1 MFETSSP
8 AYLAAVVAAAVAAL
22 LFLIIRWKQQPFVSL
37 LLVSMAAAL
46 AAGMPPEKVMA
57 SIEQGMGGTLGF
69 IAVVVGLGAMFGQ
82 LLEVSGGAERLTLSL
97 LRVFGRKRAPWAMA
111 LAGFL
116 VAIPVFFDVGFIIL
130 VPLVYS
136 LSRETKRSLLYYG
149 IPLLAGLAVTHAF
162 VPPTP
167 GPIAVAQLVGADLGR
182 VIFWGSLIGLPCAV
196 LAGPLFGAWIA
207 KRIPAEIPPYMEESA
222 KVLKCESSKVDDCG
236 NGTENSRTS
245 ELQNFRTSELPSFK
259 LVFGILL
266 LPLVL
271 ILVNTATGALL
282 AGEEHAALRRFC
294 AFIGHPFFALL
305 AATLTA
311 FTALGTCRGL
321 SREKVNEIATSALAP
336 AGLIIL
342 VTGAGGVFKQVL
354 VDSGAGKALAETLAG
369 TGLHPVWAAFLIA
382 LLVRAVAGS
391 ATVAMLT
398 AGGIVAPLLEGSGV
412 EPALIV
418 IAIASG
424 ATALSHVN
432 DSGFWLVNRYFGMSP
447 KDTLKSWTVMECII
461 GVTGATLAWL
471 ASHIVSAS

>member
-1 MFETSSP
+1 MSSSP
-8 AYLAAVVAAAVAAL
+8 AYLATVVAAAVAVL

-37 LLVSMAAAL
+37 ILVSMATAL
-46 AAGMPPEKVMA
+46 AAGMPISTVMA
-57 SIEQGMGGTLGF
+57 CIEKGMGGTLGF

-82 LLEVSGGAERLTLSL
+82 LLEVSGGAERLTLTL
-97 LRVFGRKRAPWAMA
+97 LRVFGRKRASWALS

-116 VAIPVFFDVGFIIL
+116 VAIPIFFDVGFIIL
-130 VPLVYS
+130 VPLVYA
-136 LSRETKRSLLYYG
+136 LTRETKRPLLFYG

-182 VIFWGSLIGLPCAV
+182 VIFYGLLIGLPCTI

-207 KRIPAEIPPYMEESA
+207 ERVPSAIPAYMEGESA
-222 KVLKCESSKVDDCG
+222 RREWD
-236 NGTENSRTS
+236 E
-245 ELQNFRTSELPSFK
+245 QALPGFG

-266 LPLVL
+266 LPLFL
-271 ILVNTATGALL
+271 ILLNTVT
-282 AGEEHAALRRFC
+282 HAALPGEAYRTVRQVC
-294 AFIGHPFFALL
+294 AFIGHPFFALT
-305 AATLTA
+305 AATLIA

-321 SREKVNEIATSALAP
+321 SREKVNEVATSALAP

-354 VDSGAGKALAETLAG
+354 VDSGAGKALAETLSG

-382 LLVRAVAGS
+382 LVVRAVAGS

-398 AGGIVAPLLEGSGV
+398 AGGIIAPLLADAKV

-418 IAIASG
+418 IAIAAG
-424 ATALSHVN
+424 ATAVSHVN
-432 DSGFWLVNRYFGMSP
+432 DSGFWLVNRYFGLSP
-447 KDTLKSWTVMECII
+447 KDTLKSWTAMETII
-461 GVTGATLAWL
+461 GLTGATLAWL
-471 ASHIVSAS
+471 LAVLL

>member
-1 MFETSSP
+1 MFVGPTTP
-8 AYLAAVVAAAVAAL
+8 AYLAAVVFAAVGVL
-22 LFLIIRWKQQPFVSL
+22 LLLIIKWKMQPFIALIV
-37 LLVSMAAAL
+37 VSMATAL
-46 AAGMPPEKVMA
+46 AAGMPPDKVMVC
-57 SIEQGMGGTLGF
+57 IEQGMGKTLGF

-82 LLEVSGGAERLTLSL
+82 LLEVSGGAERLTLTL
-97 LRVFGRKRAPWAMA
+97 LRVFGKERASWAMS

-182 VIFWGSLIGLPCAV
+182 VIFFGVLIGLPCAV
-196 LAGPLFGAWIA
+196 LAGPVFGAWIA
-207 KRIPAEIPPYMEESA
+207 RRIDAAVPDYMEGEVSQRQRDEA
-222 KVLKCESSKVDDCG
+222 D
-236 NGTENSRTS
+236 
-245 ELQNFRTSELPSFK
+245 LPGFGR
-259 LVFGILL
+259 VFGILL

-271 ILVNTATGALL
+271 IVLNTVAN
-282 AGEEHAALRRFC
+282 AALPDGHLVRKLFT
-294 AFIGHPFFALL
+294 FIGHPFFALTVATL
-305 AATLTA
+305 AAFTL
-311 FTALGTCRGL
+311 LGTCRGL
-321 SREKVNEIATSALAP
+321 SREKVNEVATSALAP

-354 VDSGAGKALAETLAG
+354 IDSGAGKALAEGLSAS
-369 TGLHPVWAAFLIA
+369 GLHPVWAAFLIA
-382 LLVRAVAGS
+382 LVVRAVAGS

-398 AGGIVAPLLEGSGV
+398 AGGIMAPLLAGVQV

-424 ATALSHVN
+424 ATAVSHVN
-432 DSGFWLVNRYFGMSP
+432 DSGFWLVNRYFGLSA
-447 KDTLKSWTVMECII
+447 KDTLKSWTVMESII

-471 ASHIVSAS
+471 ASYVIAVKPPSL

>member
-1 MFETSSP
+1 MV
-8 AYLAAVVAAAVAAL
+8 YLASVVVCAVIIL
-22 LFLIIRWKQQPFVSL
+22 LLLIIRWKMQPFIA
-37 LLVSMAAAL
+37 LLVVSMFTAL
-46 AAGMPPEKVMA
+46 AAGMPPGKVM
-57 SIEQGMGGTLGF
+57 ECVQNGMGGTLGF

-82 LLEVSGGAERLTLSL
+82 MLEISGGAERLTLTL
-97 LRVFGRKRAPWAMA
+97 LRLFGKDKADWAVS
-111 LAGFL
+111 LAGFV

-130 VPLVYS
+130 VPLIYA
-136 LSRETKRSLLYYG
+136 LARETKRSLLYYG

-182 VIFWGSLIGLPCAV
+182 VILFGSLIGLPCAIA
-196 LAGPLFGAWIA
+196 AGPLFGAWIA
-207 KRIPAEIPPYMEESA
+207 RRIYAEVPEYMTGGQRAE
-222 KVLKCESSKVDDCG
+222 V
-236 NGTENSRTS
+236 RTDG
-245 ELQNFRTSELPSFK
+245 LPSFG

-271 ILVNTATGALL
+271 ILVNTVTGALL
-282 AGEEHAALRRFC
+282 TGPEHAALRRVC

-305 AATLTA
+305 AATLVA

-354 VDSGAGKALAETLAG
+354 VDSGAGKALAEAMADIG
-369 TGLHPVWAAFLIA
+369 VHPVWAAFLIA

-398 AGGIVAPLLEGSGV
+398 AGGIIAPLLEGSPV

-418 IAIASG
+418 IAIAAG
-424 ATALSHVN
+424 ATAVSHVN
-432 DSGFWLVNRYFGMSP
+432 DSGFWLVNRYFGLSA
-447 KDTLKSWTVMECII
+447 KDTLKSWTVMESII
-461 GVTGATLAWL
+461 GITGATLAWL
-471 ASHIVSAS
+471 LSYVV

>member
-1 MFETSSP
+1 MPTSP
-8 AYLAAVVAAAVAAL
+8 TYLALVVAAAVAVL

-37 LLVSMAAAL
+37 ILVSMATAL

-57 SIEQGMGGTLGF
+57 CIEKGMGGTLGF

-82 LLEVSGGAERLTLSL
+82 LLEVSGGAERLTLTL
-97 LRVFGRKRAPWAMA
+97 LRVFGKARAPWAMA

-130 VPLVYS
+130 VPLVYA
-136 LSRETKRSLLYYG
+136 LSRDTKRSLLHYG

-182 VIFWGSLIGLPCAV
+182 VIFYGIVIGLPCTI
-196 LAGPLFGAWIA
+196 LAGPLFGTWIA
-207 KRIPAEIPPYMEESA
+207 RRIPAEIPAYMESEAA
-222 KVLKCESSKVDDCG
+222 KKQWDEKA
-236 NGTENSRTS
+236 
-245 ELQNFRTSELPSFK
+245 LPGFG

-266 LPLVL
+266 LPLAL
-271 ILVNTATGALL
+271 ILLNTVTNAALP
-282 AGEEHAALRRFC
+282 AGHAARQVF
-294 AFIGHPFFALL
+294 AFIGHPFFALT
-305 AATLTA
+305 AATLLA
-311 FTALGTCRGL
+311 FTLLGTCRGL
-321 SREKVNEIATSALAP
+321 SREKVNEVATSALAP

-354 VDSGAGKALAETLAG
+354 VDSGAGKALADCLAG

-382 LLVRAVAGS
+382 LVVRAVAGS

-398 AGGIVAPLLEGSGV
+398 AGGIIAPLVAHVRV

-432 DSGFWLVNRYFGMSP
+432 DSGFWLVNRYFGLSA
-447 KDTLKSWTVMECII
+447 KDTLKSWTVMETII

-471 ASHIVSAS
+471 ASYVV

>member
-1 MFETSSP
+1 MTATP
-8 AYLAAVVAAAVAAL
+8 AYLATVVGAAVAVL
-22 LFLIIRWKQQPFVSL
+22 LLLIIRLKQQPFVSL
-37 LLVSMAAAL
+37 LLVSMATAL
-46 AAGMPPEKVMA
+46 AAGMPPETVMA
-57 SIEQGMGGTLGF
+57 SIEKGMGGTLGF

-97 LRVFGRKRAPWAMA
+97 LRVFGRERATWAMT

-130 VPLVYS
+130 VPLVYT
-136 LSRETKRSLLYYG
+136 LARETRRSLLLYG

-182 VIFWGSLIGLPCAV
+182 VILFGSLIGLPCAIA
-196 LAGPLFGAWIA
+196 AGPLFGAWIA
-207 KRIPAEIPPYMEESA
+207 RRIYAEVPEYMTGGQREEVGGQRSA
-222 KVLKCESSKVDDCG
+222 V
-236 NGTENSRTS
+236 RTDG
-245 ELQNFRTSELPSFK
+245 LPSFG

-271 ILVNTATGALL
+271 ILVNTVTGALL
-282 AGEEHAALRRFC
+282 TGPEHADLRRVC

-305 AATLTA
+305 AATLVA

-354 VDSGAGKALAETLAG
+354 VDSGAGKALAEAMAG
-369 TGLHPVWAAFLIA
+369 IGVHPVWAAFLIA
-382 LLVRAVAGS
+382 LLVRTVAGS

-398 AGGIVAPLLEGSGV
+398 AGGIVAPLLDGSPV

-418 IAIASG
+418 IAIAAG
-424 ATALSHVN
+424 ATAVSHVN
-432 DSGFWLVNRYFGMSP
+432 DSGFWLVNRYFGLST
-447 KDTLKSWTVMECII
+447 KDTLKSWTVMESII
-461 GVTGATLAWL
+461 YL
-471 ASHIVSAS
+471 VSCRRVF

>member
-1 MFETSSP
+1 MIGSP
-8 AYLAAVVAAAVAAL
+8 AYLAVVVAVAVAVL
-22 LFLIIRWKQQPFVSL
+22 LLLIIKLKQQPFVSL
-37 LLVSMAAAL
+37 LLVSMGTAL
-46 AAGMPPEKVMA
+46 AAGMSPEAVMD
-57 SIEQGMGGTLGF
+57 SIEKGMGNTLGF

-97 LRVFGRKRAPWAMA
+97 LRVFGRERAPWAMA
-111 LAGFL
+111 IAGFL

-130 VPLVYS
+130 VPLVYT
-136 LSRETKRSLLYYG
+136 LARETRRSLLLYG

-182 VIFWGSLIGLPCAV
+182 VIFFGSLIGMPCAI
-196 LAGPLFGAWIA
+196 LAGPLFGSWISR
-207 KRIPAEIPPYMEESA
+207 RIHAEVPAYMVGDQKPEIRAEE
-222 KVLKCESSKVDDCG
+222 D
-236 NGTENSRTS
+236 
-245 ELQNFRTSELPSFK
+245 LPSFGM
-259 LVFGILL
+259 VFGILL

-271 ILVNTATGALL
+271 ILINTVTGALL
-282 AGEEHAALRRFC
+282 TGPEYVSLRRVC

-305 AATLTA
+305 AATLIA
-311 FTALGTCRGL
+311 FTALGTRRGL
-321 SREKVNEIATSALAP
+321 SREKVNEIATSSLAP

-354 VDSGAGKALAETLAG
+354 VDSGAGKALAEAMAG
-369 TGLHPVWAAFLIA
+369 VGLHPIWAAFLIA

-398 AGGIVAPLLEGSGV
+398 AGGIIAPLLEGAPV

-424 ATALSHVN
+424 ATAVSHVN
-432 DSGFWLVNRYFGMSP
+432 DSGFWLVNRYFGLSV
-447 KDTLKSWTVMECII
+447 KDTLKSWTVMESII
-461 GVTGATLAWL
+461 GITGVTLAWL
-471 ASHIVSAS
+471 LSYVV

>member
-1 MFETSSP
+1 MIASP
-8 AYLAAVVAAAVAAL
+8 VYLASVVALAVAVL
-22 LFLIIRWKQQPFVSL
+22 LILIIRLKQQPFVSL
-37 LLVSMAAAL
+37 LLVSMGTAL
-46 AAGMPPEKVMA
+46 AAGMPPEKVIA
-57 SIEQGMGGTLGF
+57 CIEKGMGGTLGF

-82 LLEVSGGAERLTLSL
+82 LLEVSGGAERLTLTL
-97 LRVFGRKRAPWAMA
+97 LRVFGKERATWAMA

-130 VPLVYS
+130 VPLVYT
-136 LSRETKRSLLYYG
+136 LSRETKKSLLYYG

-182 VIFWGSLIGLPCAV
+182 VIFYGVLIGLPCAIV
-196 LAGPLFGAWIA
+196 AGPVFGTWIDR
-207 KRIPAEIPPYMEESA
+207 RIHAAVPAYMETEAA
-222 KVLKCESSKVDDCG
+222 KKQWDEKA
-236 NGTENSRTS
+236 
-245 ELQNFRTSELPSFK
+245 LPGFGR
-259 LVFGILL
+259 VFGILL
-266 LPLVL
+266 LPLFL
-271 ILVNTATGALL
+271 ILLNTVTQAVLAEGEYATVR
-282 AGEEHAALRRFC
+282 HVF

-305 AATLTA
+305 AATLLA
-311 FTALGTCRGL
+311 FTFLGTCRGL
-321 SREKVNEIATSALAP
+321 TREKVNEVATSALAP

-354 VDSGAGKALAETLAG
+354 VDSGAGKALAGTLAH
-369 TGLHPVWAAFLIA
+369 TGLHPVWTAFLIA

-398 AGGIVAPLLEGSGV
+398 AGGIMAPLLAGQRV

-432 DSGFWLVNRYFGMSP
+432 DSGFWLVNRYFGLSV
-447 KDTLKSWTVMECII
+447 KETLRSWTVMETLI
-461 GVTGATLAWL
+461 GLIGATLAWL
-471 ASHIVSAS
+471 FSYVA

>member
-1 MFETSSP
+1 MTATP
-8 AYLAAVVAAAVAAL
+8 AYLATVVGAAVAVL
-22 LFLIIRWKQQPFVSL
+22 LLLIIWLKQQPFVSL

-46 AAGMPPEKVMA
+46 AAGMPPETVMA
-57 SIEQGMGGTLGF
+57 SIEKGMGGTLGF

-97 LRVFGRKRAPWAMA
+97 LRVFGRKRATWAMS

-130 VPLVYS
+130 VPLVYT
-136 LSRETKRSLLYYG
+136 LARETRRSLLLYG

-182 VIFWGSLIGLPCAV
+182 VILFGCLIGLPCTI
-196 LAGPLFGAWIA
+196 LAGPLFGTWIA
-207 KRIPAEIPPYMEESA
+207 RRINAEVPEYMTGGQRSEI
-222 KVLKCESSKVDDCG
+222 
-236 NGTENSRTS
+236 RTGG
-245 ELQNFRTSELPSFK
+245 LPSFG

-271 ILVNTATGALL
+271 ILVDTVTGALL
-282 AGEEHAALRRFC
+282 TGPEHATLRRVC

-305 AATLTA
+305 AATLLA

-354 VDSGAGKALAETLAG
+354 VDSGAGKALAEAMAG
-369 TGLHPVWAAFLIA
+369 IGVHPVWAAFLIA

-391 ATVAMLT
+391 ATVAMMT
-398 AGGIVAPLLEGSGV
+398 AGGIVAPLLDGSPL

-424 ATALSHVN
+424 ATAVSHVN
-432 DSGFWLVNRYFGMSP
+432 DSGFWLVNRYFGLST
-447 KDTLKSWTVMECII
+447 KDTLKSWTVMESII

-471 ASHIVSAS
+471 LSYVV

>member
-1 MFETSSP
+1 MIHSP
-8 AYLAAVVAAAVAAL
+8 AYLAFVVAAAVAAL
-22 LFLIIRWKQQPFVSL
+22 LFLIVRLKQQPFVSL
-37 LLVSMAAAL
+37 IVVSMATAL

-57 SIEQGMGGTLGF
+57 CMEQGMGKTLGF

-82 LLEVSGGAERLTLSL
+82 LLEVSGGAERLTLTL
-97 LRVFGRKRAPWAMA
+97 LRVFGKERASWAMS

-130 VPLVYS
+130 VPLVYA

-182 VIFWGSLIGLPCAV
+182 VIFFGILIGLPCAI
-196 LAGPLFGAWIA
+196 LAGPVFGSWIA
-207 KRIPAEIPPYMEESA
+207 GRIHAEIPAYMEGETA
-222 KVLKCESSKVDDCG
+222 QKQWDEKA
-236 NGTENSRTS
+236 
-245 ELQNFRTSELPSFK
+245 LPGFGM
-259 LVFGILL
+259 VFGILL
-266 LPLVL
+266 LPLAL
-271 ILVNTATGALL
+271 ILLNTVTN
-282 AGEEHAALRRFC
+282 AALTGDSYATVRQLFS
-294 AFIGHPFFALL
+294 FIGHPFFALT
-305 AATLTA
+305 AATLVA

-321 SREKVNEIATSALAP
+321 SREKVNEVATSALAP

-354 VDSGAGKALAETLAG
+354 VDSGAGKALAEGLAASG
-369 TGLHPVWAAFLIA
+369 FHPVWAAFLIA
-382 LLVRAVAGS
+382 LVVRAVAGS

-398 AGGIVAPLLEGSGV
+398 AGGIMAPLLAGIKV

-424 ATALSHVN
+424 ATAVSHVN
-432 DSGFWLVNRYFGMSP
+432 DSGFWLVNRYFGLST
-447 KDTLKSWTVMECII
+447 KDTLKSWTVMETII

-471 ASHIVSAS
+471 ASYVV

>member
-1 MFETSSP
+1 MTATP
-8 AYLAAVVAAAVAAL
+8 AYLATVVGAAVAVL
-22 LFLIIRWKQQPFVSL
+22 LLLIIRLKQQPFVSL
-37 LLVSMAAAL
+37 LLVSMATAL
-46 AAGMPPEKVMA
+46 AAGMPPETVMA
-57 SIEQGMGGTLGF
+57 SIEKGMGGTLGF

-97 LRVFGRKRAPWAMA
+97 LRVFGRERATWAMT

-130 VPLVYS
+130 VPLVYT
-136 LSRETKRSLLYYG
+136 LARETRRSLLLYG

-182 VIFWGSLIGLPCAV
+182 VILFGSLIGLPCAIA
-196 LAGPLFGAWIA
+196 AGPLFGAWIA
-207 KRIPAEIPPYMEESA
+207 RRIYAEVPEYMTGGQREEVGGQRSA
-222 KVLKCESSKVDDCG
+222 V
-236 NGTENSRTS
+236 RTDG
-245 ELQNFRTSELPSFK
+245 LPSFG

-271 ILVNTATGALL
+271 ILVNTVTGALL
-282 AGEEHAALRRFC
+282 TGPEHADLRRVC

-305 AATLTA
+305 AATLVA
-311 FTALGTCRGL
+311 FAALGTCRGL

-354 VDSGAGKALAETLAG
+354 VDSGAGKALAEAMAG
-369 TGLHPVWAAFLIA
+369 IGVHPVWAAFLIA

-398 AGGIVAPLLEGSGV
+398 AGGIVAPLLDGSPV

-418 IAIASG
+418 IAIAAG
-424 ATALSHVN
+424 ATAVSHVN
-432 DSGFWLVNRYFGMSP
+432 DSGFWLVNRYFGLST
-447 KDTLKSWTVMECII
+447 KDTLKSWTVMESII

-471 ASHIVSAS
+471 LSYGV

>member
-1 MFETSSP
+1 MTSSP
-8 AYLAAVVAAAVAAL
+8 AYLASVVALAVAVL
-22 LFLIIRWKQQPFVSL
+22 LVLIIKLKQQPFVSL
-37 LLVSMAAAL
+37 LLVSMATAL
-46 AAGMPPEKVMA
+46 AAGMPPDKVMA
-57 SIEQGMGGTLGF
+57 CIEKGMGGTLGF

-82 LLEVSGGAERLTLSL
+82 LLEVSGGAERLTLTL
-97 LRVFGRKRAPWAMA
+97 LRVFGKERATWAMS

-130 VPLVYS
+130 VPLVYT
-136 LSRETKRSLLYYG
+136 LSRETKKSLLYYG

-182 VIFWGSLIGLPCAV
+182 VIFYGILIGLPCAV
-196 LAGPLFGAWIA
+196 VAGPVFGTWIA
-207 KRIPAEIPPYMEESA
+207 RRIRADIPAYMETEAA
-222 KVLKCESSKVDDCG
+222 KKQWDEKA
-236 NGTENSRTS
+236 
-245 ELQNFRTSELPSFK
+245 LPGFGR
-259 LVFGILL
+259 VFGILL

-271 ILVNTATGALL
+271 ILLNTVTQAVL
-282 AGEEHAALRRFC
+282 AEGEYAAVRHVF

-305 AATLTA
+305 AATLLA

-321 SREKVNEIATSALAP
+321 TREKVNEVATSALAP

-354 VDSGAGKALAETLAG
+354 VDSGAGKALAETLAH
-369 TGLHPVWAAFLIA
+369 TGLHPVWGAFLIA

-398 AGGIVAPLLEGSGV
+398 AGGIMAPLLAGLRV

-424 ATALSHVN
+424 ATAISHVN
-432 DSGFWLVNRYFGMSP
+432 DSGFWLVNRYFGLSV
-447 KDTLKSWTVMECII
+447 KDTLRSWTVMETLI
-461 GVTGATLAWL
+461 GLTGATLAWL
-471 ASHIVSAS
+471 ASHVV

>member
-1 MFETSSP
+1 MGDVMGEP
-8 AYLAAVVAAAVAAL
+8 AYLAAVVAAAVAVL
-22 LFLIIRWKQQPFVSL
+22 LLLIIRLKQQPFVSL

-46 AAGMPPEKVMA
+46 AAGMPAEKVMA
-57 SIEQGMGGTLGF
+57 CIEKGMGGTLGF

-97 LRVFGRKRAPWAMA
+97 LRVFGRERATWAMT

-130 VPLVYS
+130 VPLVYT
-136 LSRETKRSLLYYG
+136 LARETRRSLLLYG

-182 VIFWGSLIGLPCAV
+182 VILFGCLIGLPCTI
-196 LAGPLFGAWIA
+196 LAGPLFGSWIA
-207 KRIPAEIPPYMEESA
+207 RRIHAGVPEYLAG
-222 KVLKCESSKVDDCG
+222 DQ
-236 NGTENSRTS
+236 RS
-245 ELQNFRTSELPSFK
+245 EVRADGLPSFG

-271 ILVNTATGALL
+271 ILINTVTGALL
-282 AGEEHAALRRFC
+282 TGPEHAALRRVC

-305 AATLTA
+305 AATLVA

-321 SREKVNEIATSALAP
+321 SREKVNEIATAALAP

-354 VDSGAGKALAETLAG
+354 VDSGAGKALAEAMAG
-369 TGLHPVWAAFLIA
+369 VGVHPVWAAFLIA

-398 AGGIVAPLLEGSGV
+398 AGGIIAPLLEGSPV

-418 IAIASG
+418 IAIAAG
-424 ATALSHVN
+424 ATAVSHVN
-432 DSGFWLVNRYFGMSP
+432 DSGFWLVNRYFGLSA
-447 KDTLKSWTVMECII
+447 KDTLKSWTVMESII
-461 GVTGATLAWL
+461 GITGATLAWL
-471 ASHIVSAS
+471 LSYVV

>member
-1 MFETSSP
+1 MDVNATLPPS
-8 AYLAAVVAAAVAAL
+8 YLATVVAVAVAAL
-22 LFLIIRWKQQPFVSL
+22 LFLIIKLKQQPFVSL
-37 LLVSMAAAL
+37 LLVSMATAL
-46 AAGMPPEKVMA
+46 AAGIPLENVMA
-57 SIEQGMGGTLGF
+57 CIETGMGGTLGN

-97 LRVFGRKRAPWAMA
+97 LRVFGKKRANWAMA

-130 VPLVYS
+130 MPLVYS

-182 VIFWGSLIGLPCAV
+182 VILWGTVIGFPCAM
-196 LAGPLFGAWIA
+196 LAGPFFGTWIA
-207 KRIPAEIPPYMEESA
+207 SRIPADIPSYMEQPEQGKDKPDA
-222 KVLKCESSKVDDCG
+222 QG
-236 NGTENSRTS
+236 NIRT
-245 ELQNFRTSELPSFK
+245 TGLPSFG

-271 ILVNTATGALL
+271 ILVNTVTGAMLT
-282 AGEEHAALRRFC
+282 GEEHADLRRIC

-305 AATLTA
+305 TATLIA

-321 SREKVNEIATSALAP
+321 SREKVNEIATAALAP

-354 VDSGAGKALAETLAG
+354 VDSGAGKALAATLSS
-369 TGLHPVWAAFLIA
+369 TGLHPIWAAFLIA
-382 LLVRAVAGS
+382 LLVRAIAGS

-424 ATALSHVN
+424 ATAFSHVN
-432 DSGFWLVNRYFGMSP
+432 DSGFWLVNRYFGLTP

-461 GVTGATLAWL
+461 GLTGATLAWL
-471 ASHIVSAS
+471 ISLVL

>member
-1 MFETSSP
+1 MFSP
-8 AYLAAVVAAAVAAL
+8 GYLACVVAMAVAAL
-22 LFLIIRWKQQPFVSL
+22 LFLIIKWKQPPFVAL
-37 LLVSMAAAL
+37 LLVSMATAL
-46 AAGMPPEKVMA
+46 AAGMPPAQVMA
-57 SIEQGMGGTLGF
+57 SIEKGMGGTLGF

-82 LLEVSGGAERLTLSL
+82 MLEVSGGAERLTLSL
-97 LRVFGRKRAPWAMA
+97 LRVFGIKRAAWAMT

-136 LSRETKRSLLYYG
+136 LSRETKKSLLFYG

-182 VIFWGSLIGLPCAV
+182 VILFGSLVGLPCAV
-196 LAGPLFGAWIA
+196 AAGPLFGAWIA
-207 KRIPAEIPPYMEESA
+207 RKIPAEVPAYMEQGPEIRDRESHSGG
-222 KVLKCESSKVDDCG
+222 SSAEDG
-236 NGTENSRTS
+236 SRQKPGPGLRPPAS
-245 ELQNFRTSELPSFK
+245 GLPSFR

-266 LPLVL
+266 LPLAL
-271 ILVNTATGALL
+271 ILINTATGALL
-282 AGEEHAALRRFC
+282 TGEEHAALRRFC

-321 SREKVNEIATSALAP
+321 SREKVSEIATSALAP

-354 VDSGAGKALAETLAG
+354 VDSGAGKALAETLSG
-369 TGLHPVWAAFLIA
+369 TGLHPVWSAFLIA

-398 AGGIVAPLLEGSGV
+398 AGGIVAPLLAASAV

-424 ATALSHVN
+424 ATAVSHVN
-432 DSGFWLVNRYFGMSP
+432 DSGFWLVNRYFGLSA
-447 KDTLKSWTVMECII
+447 KDTLKSWTVMESII

-471 ASHIVSAS
+471 LSYWV